1 MSSYRPA
8 SVSVAGPIIGKKIGL
23 TWQDNRDEIVD
34 YLNRFRNLL
43 YNRYEELRLFEN
55 VWQCFCPSSFHNE
68 CSSCNPCNRC
78 YLGFTLPREMAGVV
92 QAWQWGYPL
101 RLRSSWREAFTGMAP
116 SGGDHLDVVEV
127 RENFPTERDLRS
139 DGSLQVFA
147 EAYGDN
153 GKQLVIEA
161 TNTDNRQ
168 VKLEFILEGNGV
180 VSSPAVIKRGRI
192 HNVILPADRC
202 GSITLSN
209 TDGYEL
215 SRYAPT
221 ENQVPAYKRYKLPA
235 RCRGNVLVQG
245 TRQLTEVYF
254 DTDVVEIGDRMVLE
268 FMGTYF
274 KHYESLDEREKRKA
288 EKAMNDA
295 YKQLDGLVSRDD
307 GGKLP
312 QPTIYGHARR
322 ALPGYRKHYRGVIT
336 K

>member
-1 MSSYRPA
+1 MSSYRPL
-8 SVSVAGPIIGKKIGL
+8 SVAEAGPIIGQKIGL
-23 TWQDNRDEIVD
+23 TWQDNRSEIVTF
-34 YLNRFRNLL
+34 LNRFRNLL
-43 YNRYEELRLFEN
+43 YNRYDEMRLFDN
-55 VWQCFCPSSFHNE
+55 VWQCFCPTRFHNE
-68 CSSCNPCNRC
+68 CSSCNPCDRC

-101 RLRSSWREAFTGMAP
+101 RLRSSWREAFTGRAP
-116 SGGDHLDVVEV
+116 SGGDQLDVVEV

-139 DGSLQVFA
+139 NSSLQVFA

-153 GKQLVIEA
+153 GKQVVIEA

-168 VKLEFILEGNGV
+168 VKIGLTIEGNGV
-180 VSSPAVIKRGRI
+180 VASSVVVRRGRI

-202 GSITLSN
+202 GSITLST

-254 DTDVVEIGDRMVLE
+254 DTDIVEIGDRMVLE

-274 KHYESLDEREKRKA
+274 KYYESRERSEMVKA
-288 EKAMNDA
+288 EQALANA

-312 QPTIYGHARR
+312 QPTIHNHPRR
-322 ALPGYRKHYRGVIT
+322 ALPGYKKHYRGIIT
-336 K
+336 G

>member
-1 MSSYRPA
+1 MSSYRPL
-8 SVSVAGPIIGKKIGL
+8 SVSEAGAIIAPKIGL
-23 TWQDNRDEIVD
+23 TWQDNRSEVVT
-34 YLNRFRNLL
+34 YLNRYRNLL
-43 YNRYEELRLFEN
+43 YNRYERLRLFDN
-55 VWQCFCPSSFHNE
+55 VFQCFAPSSFHNE
-68 CSSCNPCNRC
+68 CSSCDPCNRC

-92 QAWQWGYPL
+92 QAWTWGYPL
-101 RLRSSWREAFTGMAP
+101 RLRSSWRESFTGRAP
-116 SGGDHLDVVEV
+116 SSGDYMDVVEV
-127 RENFPTERDLRS
+127 RENFPTERDLFS

-168 VKLEFILEGNGV
+168 VKLNFILEGNGV
-180 VSSPAVIKRGRI
+180 ASSTEVIRRGRI

-215 SRYAPT
+215 SRYAPS
-221 ENQVPAYKRYKLPA
+221 ENQVPAYKRYKLPS

-274 KHYESLDEREKRKA
+274 KYYESRERSEMVKA
-288 EKAMNDA
+288 EQALANA

-312 QPTIYGHARR
+312 QLTIHGHARR
-322 ALPGYRKHYRGVIT
+322 ALPGYRKYYRGT
-336 K
+336 PTL